1 MNTARI
7 GNPNIEKIVNSH
19 NGDIMRE
26 RQLTFANY
34 YETKEVETDS
44 FLAPSRLTNFVIA
57 TGFYLCIN
65 MLLGSGWT
73 GWLIGLL
80 VYIIILFTMTA
91 LTSMAHNH

>member
-7 GNPNIEKIVNSH
+7 GITNIAKIVNSH

-26 RQLTFANY
+26 RQLTFSNY
-34 YETKEVETDS
+34 EVREIETDS
-44 FLAPSRLTNFVIA
+44 FFTPSKLTNFIIA

-73 GWLIGLL
+73 GWLVGLV